1 MLGPQ
6 SLFLLH
12 GQAIAVWNCH
22 TGVAAPSGVSVY
34 LPILPSSE
42 GSLEETGHEHQ
53 CAIWVGVVAE
63 KIESSVHPVQ
73 EILRSP
79 RFQTGLN
86 YGTSSIL
93 WVAIQNQDS
102 KRARCY
108 VCYGPRQ
115 TDALFA
121 ALRQLGVN
129 IQEPHT
135 APSPYRCI
143 SMHPFKGKPAPR
155 RTAALRAPWSFTP
168 NQQLLQGFLRP
179 WHLRV
184 LSHQVPCLNPSFKMV
199 FVKHCSVMDL
209 LCNQKGT
216 IEAWSTGDT
225 PKCYCS
231 NWQQGHS
238 QPSGGPLGPV
248 WIPACFHAP
257 SQAGH
262 LSRRF
267 SHEQSA
273 PFQEG
278 LSVPPLRRCS
288 TLDQS
293 QRLTIHSQKPDSRIV
308 PTTLAQH
315 FQAVTSRITKSS
327 IDTLRFA
334 FSGAVFHCEDK
345 DASSLRLFCPCLYY
359 QAIEKTFLF
368 EPIPVTAPDYPHRC

>member
-1 MLGPQ
+1 
-6 SLFLLH
+6 
-12 GQAIAVWNCH
+12 
-22 TGVAAPSGVSVY
+22 
-34 LPILPSSE
+34 
-42 GSLEETGHEHQ
+42 
-53 CAIWVGVVAE
+53 
-63 KIESSVHPVQ
+63 
-73 EILRSP
+73 
-79 RFQTGLN
+79 
-86 YGTSSIL
+86 
-93 WVAIQNQDS
+93 
-102 KRARCY
+102 
-108 VCYGPRQ
+108 
-115 TDALFA
+115 
-121 ALRQLGVN
+121 
-129 IQEPHT
+129 
-135 APSPYRCI
+135 
-143 SMHPFKGKPAPR
+143 
-155 RTAALRAPWSFTP
+155 
-168 NQQLLQGFLRP
+168 
-179 WHLRV
+179 
-184 LSHQVPCLNPSFKMV
+184 MV

-231 NWQQGHS
+231 NWQQGQS

-257 SQAGH
+257 SHAGH